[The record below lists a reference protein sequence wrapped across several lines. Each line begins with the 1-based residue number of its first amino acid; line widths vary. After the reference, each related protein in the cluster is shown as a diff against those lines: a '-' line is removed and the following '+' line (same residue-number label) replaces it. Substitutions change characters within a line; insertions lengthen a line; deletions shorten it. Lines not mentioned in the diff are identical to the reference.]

1 MSIIVFEKSSIKKV
15 LELGQNWNK
24 NLLNKNLAR
33 LGLFSE
39 ERSKEDL

>member
-15 LELGQNWNK
+15 LELGQDWNE
-24 NLLNKNLAR
+24 NLLNKNLSR